1 MDAYSYIA
9 NADAAA
15 IETLYQ
21 AYQQNP
27 ESVDFGWRKFFEG
40 FDFSQQFPE
49 GAPAAPGANGAAA
62 NGTAA
67 NGNATSAPAGAARP
81 AAAPGPVPQPDDF
94 GVLNTSASTNNAP
107 GFSNGEAMASDK
119 ETAVRNLIHAYRSR
133 GHLRAKTNPV
143 RERKDR
149 KPRLDLPDFGLSE
162 ADMDTVFKN
171 GEGLGLGPQA
181 TLRDIVAALE
191 KIYTGPIGFEYM
203 YIRDPQVLDWF
214 REKVEHD
221 SLAFN
226 PGVDYKKRILKKLN
240 EAVVFENFLHTKFL
254 GQKRFSLEGGET
266 TIPALDAIIGKGA
279 ELGVQEVMIG
289 MAHRGR
295 LNVLA
300 NIMGKTYEQIFSEF
314 EGTAVPDLTM
324 GDGDVKYHMGYSS
337 EVEASGGQK
346 VNLKLA
352 PNPSHLEAVNPVVE
366 GFVRAK
372 IEHQY
377 AGDYHKILPI
387 LIHGDAALAGQG
399 IGYELTQMSLLEGYK
414 TGGTI
419 HFVINNQ
426 VGFTTD
432 FEDARSSIYCTD
444 LAKIIDAPVVHVNGD
459 DPEAV
464 VFAVQLATE
473 YRQQFH
479 ADIFIDMVCYR
490 RHGHNESD
498 EPKFTQPTLYNII
511 SKHQNPREV
520 YNAMLVARG
529 DVDAELA
536 AQMDKEFRETLQ
548 ARLDLV
554 KQKPL
559 PYKYQALENEWRSLR
574 RSTPEDF
581 DQSPETGISADV
593 VERVAKALTTIPD
606 GFKPIKQIDNLL
618 KERRKMFYET
628 RVLNWAAGELLA
640 YGSLLSEQHIVRVS
654 GQDCQ
659 RGTFSHRHAVL
670 HDAETSA
677 PYNSLN
683 NIEGENEKLRIFN
696 SLLSEYAVLGF
707 EFGYGMA
714 NPTALVV
721 WEAQFGDFANG
732 AQTMIDQFVVSSES
746 KWQRMNG
753 LVMLLPHGYEG
764 QGPEHSNARPERF
777 LQLAAENN
785 IVVANLTTPANFFHA
800 LRRQLT
806 WSFRKPLVVMS
817 PKSMLRHPLC
827 VSPVEEFTSG
837 RFREVLGDDF
847 AEAKKVKRV
856 LLCSGKVYFDL
867 LDEQRTSG
875 RKDVALVRLEQ
886 LHPFPQKQLAAELAK
901 YPKAKVYWVQ
911 EEPENMGYWN
921 YMLRH
926 MRRELEDVISRKPS
940 ASPATGYNKIHVK
953 EQKDLVAR
961 AFDKPKETVADANI
975 KETVEVAKKE
985 E

>member
-1 MDAYSYIA
+1 MDSYSYIA

-49 GAPAAPGANGAAA
+49 GASVVPSAAINGAPAPTNGAAKAAAPAAPQA
-62 NGTAA
+62 
-67 NGNATSAPAGAARP
+67 
-81 AAAPGPVPQPDDF
+81 DDY

-107 GFSNGEAMASDK
+107 GTLASGEVAADK

-149 KPRLDLPDFGLSE
+149 KPRLDLADFGLGD
-162 ADMDTVFKN
+162 ADLDTVFRN
-171 GEGLGLGPQA
+171 GEVLGLGSQA
-181 TLRDIVAALE
+181 KLRDIVAALE
-191 KIYTGPIGFEYM
+191 KIYTGAIGFEYM

-214 REKVEHD
+214 REKVERD

-226 PGVDYKKRILKKLN
+226 PGVEYKKRILKKLN

-279 ELGVQEVMIG
+279 ELGVKEVMIG

-337 EVEASGGQK
+337 EVETSGGQK

-377 AGDYHKILPI
+377 GGDYHQILPI

-399 IGYELTQMSLLEGYK
+399 IGYEVTQMSQLEGYK

-432 FEDARSSIYCTD
+432 FEDARSSIYSTD

-520 YNAMLVARG
+520 YNAMLVQRG

-536 AQMDKEFRETLQ
+536 NQMDREFRDMLQ
-548 ARLDLV
+548 ARLDMV

-581 DQSPETGISADV
+581 EQSPETGISAEV
-593 VERVAKALTTIPD
+593 VEKVAKALTTIPD

-628 RVLNWAAGELLA
+628 RSLNWAAGELLA
-640 YGSLLSEQHIVRVS
+640 YGSLLSEKHIVRVS
-654 GQDCQ
+654 GQDVQ

-683 NIEGENEKLRIFN
+683 FMEGDNEKLSIYN

-714 NPTALVV
+714 NPTALVI

-753 LVMLLPHGYEG
+753 LVMQLPHGYEG

-785 IVVANLTTPANFFHA
+785 IVVANITTPANFFHA

-827 VSPVEEFTSG
+827 VSPVEDFTSG

-856 LLCSGKVYFDL
+856 LLCSGKVYYDL
-867 LDEQRTSG
+867 LDEQRNSD
-875 RKDVALVRLEQ
+875 RKDVAIVRMEQ
-886 LHPFPQKQLAAELAK
+886 LHPFPKKQLDAELAK

-921 YMLRH
+921 FMLRY

-961 AFDKPKETVADANI
+961 AFDKPKEAVADANI
-975 KETVEVAKKE
+975 KATVEVAKKE

>member
-1 MDAYSYIA
+1 MDTYSYLA

-15 IETLYQ
+15 IESLYQ

-49 GAPAAPGANGAAA
+49 DGATPLNGSTNGAAPANSNANDAAKAAPAAPKV
-62 NGTAA
+62 
-67 NGNATSAPAGAARP
+67 
-81 AAAPGPVPQPDDF
+81 PGSSEQPQPDDY

-107 GFSNGEAMASDK
+107 GLAQGEAATDK
-119 ETAVRNLIHAYRSR
+119 EAAVRNLIHAFRSR
-133 GHLRAKTNPV
+133 GHLRASTNPV

-149 KPRLDLPDFGLSE
+149 KARLDLADFGLSE
-162 ADMDTVFKN
+162 ADLDLTSRQ
-171 GEGLGLGPQA
+171 GAELGLGESS
-181 TLRDIVAALE
+181 TLCDIVTALE
-191 KIYTGPIGFEYM
+191 KIYTRSIGFEYK
-203 YIRDPQVLDWF
+203 YIRDPQILDWF
-214 REKVEHD
+214 QEKVERD

-226 PGVDYKKRILKKLN
+226 PGVEYKKRILKKLN

-279 ELGVQEVMIG
+279 ELGVKEVMIG

-337 EVEASGGQK
+337 EVEAAGGQK

-372 IEHQY
+372 MEHGY
-377 AGDYHKILPI
+377 GGDYHQILPI

-414 TGGTI
+414 TGGTV

-520 YNAMLVARG
+520 YNATLVQRG

-536 AQMDKEFRETLQ
+536 GQMDKEFRDMLQ
-548 ARLDLV
+548 ERLDLV

-574 RSTPEDF
+574 RSRNEDF
-581 DQSPETGISADV
+581 DLSPETGISAEA
-593 VERVAKALTTIPD
+593 VERVAQALTTIPE
-606 GFKPIKQIDNLL
+606 GFRPIKQIDNLL
-618 KERRKMFYET
+618 KERRKMFFET
-628 RVLNWAAGELLA
+628 KVLNWAAGELLA
-640 YGSLLSEQHIVRVS
+640 YGSLLLEKHIVRVS

-683 NIEGENEKLRIFN
+683 NLAGEHEELRIFN

-707 EFGYGMA
+707 EFGYAMA

-785 IVVANLTTPANFFHA
+785 IVVANMTTPANFFHA

-806 WSFRKPLVVMS
+806 WEFRKPLIVMS

-867 LDEQRTSG
+867 LEEQRASD
-875 RKDVALVRLEQ
+875 RRDVAIIRLEQ

-901 YPKAKVYWVQ
+901 YPKARLFWTQ

-921 YMLRH
+921 YLLRF
-926 MRRELEDVISRKPS
+926 MRRELEDVIARKPS
-940 ASPATGYNKIHVK
+940 ASPATGYNKVHVK
-953 EQKDLVAR
+953 EQKELVAR
-961 AFDKPKETVADANI
+961 AFDKPKEAVADENI
-975 KETVEVAKKE
+975 KAVAESAKKQE
-985 E
+985 